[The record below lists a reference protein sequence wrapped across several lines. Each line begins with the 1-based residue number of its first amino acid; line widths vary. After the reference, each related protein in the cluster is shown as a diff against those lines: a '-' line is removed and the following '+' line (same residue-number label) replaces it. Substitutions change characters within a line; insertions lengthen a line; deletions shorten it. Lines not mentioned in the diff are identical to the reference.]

1 MRMDQVNADQKI
13 YYPDSNRIGCF
24 SILFEVLHDGARRP
38 MLNALF
44 GLCIPIKTEAD
55 ESGRGTKYYC
65 HSELFDELREGE
77 EIPKYRLEA
86 CPAGLWPFTDPVLE
100 ARRKDNAG
108 WSFAAVRNTI
118 VRVPPAQL
126 GFAIRKPGQLH

>member
-1 MRMDQVNADQKI
+1 MDQMSADQQI
-13 YYPDSNRIGCF
+13 CYPDSNRIGHF
-24 SILFEVLHDGARRP
+24 SIMFEVLHDGTRRP

-44 GLCIPIKTEAD
+44 GLCVVLKTEPD

-65 HSELFDELREGE
+65 QSELFDELSEGE
-77 EIPKYRLEA
+77 EIPKYRIEVCRADPSPLA
-86 CPAGLWPFTDPVLE
+86 DPVLE

-126 GFAIRKPGQLH
+126 GIAIRKPGQLH

>member
-1 MRMDQVNADQKI
+1 MDQVNADQKI

>member
-1 MRMDQVNADQKI
+1 MDQVNADQQI
-13 YYPDSNRIGCF
+13 CYPDSNRIGYF
-24 SILFEVLHDGARRP
+24 SIKFEVLHDGTRRP

-44 GLCIPIKTEAD
+44 GLCVPIKTEPD

-65 HSELFDELREGE
+65 QSELFDELREGE
-77 EIPKYRLEA
+77 EIPKYRIEA
-86 CPAGLWPFTDPVLE
+86 CVAGPGPLADPVLE

-118 VRVPPAQL
+118 VRVPPVQL
-126 GFAIRKPGQLH
+126 GISARRPGQLH

>member
-1 MRMDQVNADQKI
+1 MDQVNADQKI

-126 GFAIRKPGQLH
+126 GFAIRKPGQLY